1 VGLIDRL
8 LAKRNEAW
16 RLALDKAYIAKCEAL
31 NDERR
36 VLEAQRQLL
45 QQEQAESREQFL
57 KAISAIAEHFAL
69 GQKASAEQ
77 VGMLAMAAKS
87 QADAFASHI
96 ALFQTTAPTKSRV
109 IRDID
114 EYNAELL
121 RDPQVL
127 ATDFPEDGSPEDQL
141 KWVLANS

>member
-1 VGLIDRL
+1 
-8 LAKRNEAW
+8 
-16 RLALDKAYIAKCEAL
+16 
-31 NDERR
+31 
-36 VLEAQRQLL
+36 
-45 QQEQAESREQFL
+45 
-57 KAISAIAEHFAL
+57 
-69 GQKASAEQ
+69 
-77 VGMLAMAAKS
+77 MLAMAAKS